1 MKEVATDYID
11 TNGLYHFIMD
21 HNQIITP
28 DKEYIEQ
35 VLGRKF
41 NSEETKSMDIFI
53 NKQMLN
59 KKLDLTGADFDGDV
73 VRYCGND
80 VFVTEEILRK
90 QFLGGKEMGI
100 RETIALIGS
109 MSEINKTAMMA
120 LYNRLTWKGSIVH
133 LPYMEKVTE
142 DASDEQIKTLH
153 KLHEYKMSE
162 ANLVIVVDADG
173 HIGKDTQREI
183 DWCNEH
189 GRNIIYLSDM
199 QVCDGES
206 KQTKGGKK

>member
-1 MKEVATDYID
+1 MATDYID
-11 TNGLYHFIMD
+11 SKGLYHLKD
-21 HNQIITP
+21 NGHQIVTT
-28 DKEYIEQ
+28 DKEYVEQ

-41 NSEETKSMDIFI
+41 N
-53 NKQMLN
+53 
-59 KKLDLTGADFDGDV
+59 
-73 VRYCGND
+73 
-80 VFVTEEILRK
+80 LRE

-109 MSEINKTAMMA
+109 MSETNKAAMMA
-120 LYNRLTWKGSIVH
+120 LFNRLTWKGSIVH
-133 LPYMEKVTE
+133 LPYMERVIE

-162 ANLVIVVDADG
+162 ANLIIVVDADG

-183 DWCNEH
+183 DWCIYH

-199 QVCDGES
+199 QVYDEEA

>member
-41 NSEETKSMDIFI
+41 NSEETKSMGIFI

-59 KKLDLTGADFDGDV
+59 KKFGLTGADFDGDV
-73 VRYCGND
+73 VGIYGIK
-80 VFVTEEILRK
+80 EE
-90 QFLGGKEMGI
+90 KEMDYNSI
-100 RETIALIGS
+100 VITLVGS
-109 MSEINKTAMMA
+109 MSEVNKAAMMA
-120 LYNRLTWKGSIVH
+120 LYNRLTYKGNNVK
-133 LPYMEKVTE
+133 LPYMERVPE
-142 DASDEQIKTLH
+142 DASDEQIKLLH
-153 KLHEYKMSE
+153 DVHEAKMLS

-183 DWCNEH
+183 DWCNDH
-189 GRNIIYLSDM
+189 GKNIIYLSDM
-199 QVCDGES
+199 QVYDGEE